1 MSHGKKGNFL
11 KKALPVAFVIYLA
24 AVFYITIFSRPAEER
39 RFDMEPF
46 NSYIM
51 LIRDKNV
58 FYMYQSFCNILMT
71 IPLGIML
78 PLMSDKYKSF
88 KRIISCGFLFS
99 AFIEFVQYISCRG
112 LCEFDDLFN
121 NTLGAVIGYWLFL
134 LIFSGIFIKK
144 KQKRK

>member
-1 MSHGKKGNFL
+1 MSHSKTGTVL
-11 KKALPVAFVIYLA
+11 KKIIPAAFVIYLA
-24 AVFYITIFSRPAEER
+24 AVFYITVFSRPAEER

-51 LIRDKNV
+51 LIRDRNI
-58 FYMYQSFCNILMT
+58 FYLYQSACNILMT

-78 PLMSDKYKSF
+78 PLMSDKYKSL
-88 KRIISCGFLFS
+88 KSIAVRGFLFS

-121 NTLGAVIGYWLFL
+121 NTLGAVIGYWIYL
-134 LIFSGIFIKK
+134 LLFSGIFIKK
-144 KQKRK
+144 KRK